1 MPFTTAGGKH
11 SLAANVNG
19 DRAGDPAK
27 IVEAEFC
34 GGWPS
39 GGARRA
45 WADQDRVTVTSPVLR
60 KPVPA
65 LLPPKAG

>member
-1 MPFTTAGGKH
+1 VPFTTAGGKH

-19 DRAGDPAK
+19 DRAGDLAK

-39 GGARRA
+39 GGRE
-45 WADQDRVTVTSPVLR
+45 
-60 KPVPA
+60 
-65 LLPPKAG
+65 AGAG